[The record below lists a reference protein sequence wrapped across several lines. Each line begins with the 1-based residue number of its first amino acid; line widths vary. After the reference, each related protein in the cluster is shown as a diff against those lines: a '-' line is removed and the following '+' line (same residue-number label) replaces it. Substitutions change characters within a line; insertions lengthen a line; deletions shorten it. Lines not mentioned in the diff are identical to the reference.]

1 MIRYTEQE
9 KEIQEEEEVLFKMVF
24 NVLHRN
30 PTLEKH
36 KDDLDFIKQKNLP
49 QHIQI
54 QDTVDSIYEQ
64 ERTQTFSHLKHLK
77 PVLERWVISND
88 EPKNI
93 EAVIYQNLKL
103 KEEFLAYKAKL
114 KKREEEEKVKINELK
129 SLK

>member
-1 MIRYTEQE
+1 
-9 KEIQEEEEVLFKMVF
+9 MVF

-36 KDDLDFIKQKNLP
+36 KDDLDFIKQKHLP